1 MPATN
6 LFDLRGRAGVVT
18 GGNGGIVAESPL
30 AWPKPEL
37 PLPFWHAM
45 KRKTSVSWA
54 SFRHWE
60 LLQWR

>member
-1 MPATN
+1 MPTN
-6 LFDLRGRAGVVT
+6 LFDLSALLSSPAAMAAL
-18 GGNGGIVAESPL
+18 VAESPL